1 VAEQKYIRRNI
12 HTYPFKYKYMQAD
25 EFFATDK
32 GSIYIHI
39 PFCETKCHFCDYVVY
54 VNTPQD
60 ARAAYVDALCKEI
73 SLFPQIHAFPGFTI
87 DAIYVGGG
95 TPGVLSAE
103 QLIRILNTCRETF
116 PDFTENCE
124 VAVEFDPGCVD
135 EEKLK
140 QIRAAGFNR
149 FSMGVQSF
157 DEDILKENNRPHNLS
172 EVYTA
177 WEATKKSGFTHTN
190 IDLIYPL
197 IGLDMDTWVES
208 VKEAIRLEPACI
220 TAYPLEVWKN
230 TAYHHWLTRNKK
242 QLPPAQAEVEMCRV
256 ALDLLEEA
264 GYRRWSTTG
273 YYHPERVDHYC
284 RFLDYY
290 WRTEPMIGF
299 GVGSKSVVY
308 NRCWANIRS
317 MSEYIKRVESGEGV
331 LDFATHMTKR
341 QEMLRV
347 MIRGLKVCEVSKK
360 HFYDRFGVEMETIFS
375 REINELVEGGFIT
388 NDSEKISLTREGQ
401 VFSSNVFEEFYTE
414 DDLRE
419 PEDGEVQFGISDL
432 VLRDSTQPPATLAP

>member
-1 VAEQKYIRRNI
+1 MANQQYIRRNI
-12 HTYPFKYKYMQAD
+12 HTYPFKYKYLQAD
-25 EFFATDK
+25 EFFQTDK
-32 GSIYIHI
+32 AAIYIHI

-54 VNTPQD
+54 IGTPLD

-73 SLFPQIHAFPGFTI
+73 RRFPRNPAFPKFTI
-87 DAIYVGGG
+87 DAIYIGGG

-103 QLIRILNTCRETF
+103 QLIQVLEACRETF

-124 VAVEFDPGCVD
+124 IAVEFDPGSVTED
-135 EEKLK
+135 KLK
-140 QIRAAGFNR
+140 KIYAAGFNR

-157 DEDILKENNRPHNLS
+157 DEAILKENNRPHNLDH
-172 EVYTA
+172 VYSG
-177 WEATKKSGFTHTN
+177 WEATKNSGFTHTN

-197 IGLDMDTWVES
+197 IGLDMDFWVAS

-230 TAYHHWLTRNKK
+230 TAYHHWLTKNKK
-242 QLPPAQAEVEMCRV
+242 QLPSGQMEVDMCRV

-264 GYRRWSTTG
+264 GYRRHSTTG
-273 YYHPERVDHYC
+273 YYHPERTRTYC

-299 GVGSKSVVY
+299 GVGSKSVVH
-308 NRCWANIRS
+308 NRCWTNVRG
-317 MSEYIKRVESGEGV
+317 MSEYLKRNENDESV

-347 MIRGLKVCEVSKK
+347 MIRGLKVCDVSKK
-360 HFYDRFGVEMETIFS
+360 DFYDRFGVEMETIFS
-375 REINELVEGGFIT
+375 AEINALVEGGFIV
-388 NDSEKISLTREGQ
+388 NSPDEIYLTREGQ
-401 VFSSNVFEEFYTE
+401 VYSSNVFEEFYTE

-419 PEDGEVQFGISDL
+419 PEEGEVQFGISDL
-432 VLRDSTQPPATLAP
+432 VLRDNSQPAAPAQ

>member
-1 VAEQKYIRRNI
+1 MAQQYIRRNI
-12 HTYPFKYKYMQAD
+12 HTYPFKYKYLQAD

-32 GSIYIHI
+32 ASIYIHI

-54 VNTPQD
+54 VNTPLD
-60 ARAAYVDALCKEI
+60 AREAYVDALCKEI
-73 SLFPQIHAFPGFTI
+73 ARFPENRAFPGYTI

-95 TPGVLSAE
+95 TPGVLNAR
-103 QLIRILNTCRETF
+103 QLNRILDACRAAFREFT
-116 PDFTENCE
+116 PDHE
-124 VAVEFDPGCVD
+124 VAVEFDPGCV
-135 EEKLK
+135 EEQKLK
-140 QIRAAGFNR
+140 DIYQHGFNR

-157 DEDILKENNRPHNLS
+157 DEQILKDNNRPHNLE
-172 EVYTA
+172 EVYKA
-177 WEATKKSGFTHTN
+177 WEAVEKSGFAHTN

-197 IGLDMDTWVES
+197 IGLDIDTWIES
-208 VKEAIRLEPACI
+208 VKEAIRLRPTCI

-242 QLPPAQAEVEMCRV
+242 QLPAAQDEVDMCRI
-256 ALDLLEEA
+256 ALDMLEDA

-273 YYHPERVDHYC
+273 YYDPERVQRYC

-299 GVGSKSVVY
+299 GVGSKSVVG
-308 NRCWANIRS
+308 NRCWTNIRS
-317 MSEYIKRVESGEGV
+317 ITEYIKRINNNETV

-347 MIRGLKVCEVSKK
+347 MIRGLKVCEVHKK
-360 HFYDRFGVEMETIFS
+360 EHFYDRFGIEMETIFS
-375 REINELVEGGFIT
+375 DEINSLVKQGLIT
-388 NDSEKISLTREGQ
+388 NDAEKISLTKEGQ
-401 VFSSNVFEEFYTE
+401 VYSSNVFEKFYTE

-419 PEDGEVQFGISDL
+419 PEEGEVQFGISDL
-432 VLRDSTQPPATLAP
+432 VLRETPQQIAVQ